1 MFSHLFFVLFHSKL
15 FTLSLLLW
23 FLHVSLI
30 RISLSSSIIF
40 RVNINLKLLFFGLVV
55 DASPKC
61 GPYQGN
67 FWYPFS
73 KFEHFLREGTFF
85 EFFMFK
91 DKIDTDK
98 KLKMFRMSHTN
109 RFTFFTFQH
118 DMILIENEME
128 IIVLESWA

>member
-1 MFSHLFFVLFHSKL
+1 
-15 FTLSLLLW
+15 
-23 FLHVSLI
+23 
-30 RISLSSSIIF
+30 
-40 RVNINLKLLFFGLVV
+40 
-55 DASPKC
+55 
-61 GPYQGN
+61 
-67 FWYPFS
+67 
-73 KFEHFLREGTFF
+73 
-85 EFFMFK
+85 MFK